1 MGKAKMLGFSKP
13 LPHNSRQG
21 NKAPWQGG
29 KKKIIL
35 PKENTCV
42 CCDVIIP
49 EGRQVCPSCE
59 IKENGEATKFIYGSS
74 PCINLQPR
82 KRYRE

>member
-21 NKAPWQGG
+21 KAPWQGG
-29 KKKIIL
+29 KKKIIP

-49 EGRQVCPSCE
+49 EGRQVCPRCE
-59 IKENGEATKFIYGSS
+59 
-74 PCINLQPR
+74 
-82 KRYRE
+82 RE